1 MTVLFDGDVHV
12 HYGFIWLATADDPLP
27 VGDSRAGQS
36 NGLCGAA
43 IPGALNMVT
52 GLHTGS
58 VPLRVEALAAAP
70 PLDDA
75 WEDVVEVPL
84 FAPDR
89 EYMLSAFEEFHEVT
103 LPQVGS
109 LRARW
114 SAQGMDAAREAD
126 NRLDGESALDAYLL
140 QLWPAPPAP
149 DVVLRQTARSAAYW
163 HEVARN
169 SPPPPSPEHVA
180 RQAAEQQR
188 QLEVERQARDEQ
200 DLLDSW
206 GGSLPNPR
214 VLALGYGRPRELA
227 QQDRLLLDLVGAME
241 EPALRQLTA
250 WICRTSCR
258 HAGLED
264 ADWVAPT
271 LAALERG
278 APLPPPFDN
287 SASAWDRLSAHWAAG
302 DDEAS
307 EVTYEVSYEIGEAAG
322 RTPLAPE
329 AAALDAVLSTD
340 TDDPLRA
347 AIDALVGAGC
357 SFDDPQDWYDEVRRH
372 LTG

>member
-12 HYGFIWLATADDPLP
+12 HYRFIWLATADDPLP
-27 VGDSRAGQS
+27 EGDSRAGQS

-43 IPGALNMVT
+43 IPGALDMVT

-58 VPLRVEALAAAP
+58 VPVRVEALDAAP

-75 WEDVVEVPL
+75 WEDVVEVSL

-89 EYMLSAFEEFHEVT
+89 EYMLAAFEEFHDVQ
-103 LPQVGS
+103 LPQAGS

-114 SAQGMDAAREAD
+114 SAQGMDAASEAD
-126 NRLDGESALDAYLL
+126 S
-140 QLWPAPPAP
+140 
-149 DVVLRQTARSAAYW
+149 
-163 HEVARN
+163 
-169 SPPPPSPEHVA
+169 PPSPEHVA
-180 RQAAEQQR
+180 QQAAEQQR
-188 QLEVERQARDEQ
+188 QLEVERQARDAQ

-214 VLALGYGRPRELA
+214 VLALEYGRPRELA
-227 QQDRLLLDLVGAME
+227 QQDRPLLDLVGALE

-271 LAALERG
+271 LAALDRG

-302 DDEAS
+302 DDEAI

-340 TDDPLRA
+340 ADDPLRA